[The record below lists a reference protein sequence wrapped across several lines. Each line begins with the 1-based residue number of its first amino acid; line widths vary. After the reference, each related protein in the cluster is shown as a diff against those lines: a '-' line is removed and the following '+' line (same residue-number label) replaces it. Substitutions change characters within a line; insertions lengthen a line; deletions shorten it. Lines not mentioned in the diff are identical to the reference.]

1 MNKKMVFAAIVSAL
15 ILGGCSSVGVK
26 NVGVERKVAWEY
38 AGNLPAQKGFEKN
51 IGVAGVLS
59 GVLNNKYVLVGGG
72 ANFPYEPVA
81 KGGAKQS
88 YSDVYLLQ
96 EKGDRLEVVEQINLD
111 NEIGYGS
118 SITTKEGVYY
128 IGGSANKEADNDI
141 LFFSMKNDKLS
152 VEKVGDLPFTL
163 QNGVAVEKDGKLYVL
178 TGKQDGVAS
187 DKMIS
192 YDLKTK
198 EVKELASIPGGAR
211 TQAVAQILN
220 GELYVFSGGT
230 SVAYTDGYKY
240 NFKDN
245 TWTEVAPV
253 KVNGKEISLLGA
265 NSVKLNEKEM
275 LVIGGFNKEVWDDA
289 NKNLGSLKGKK
300 LAEYKEKY
308 FGADP
313 YEFNWNKEMLVYNA
327 EKNTWSTMG
336 EVTFDAPCGAGLSVI
351 GNKVYSIN
359 GEIKPGIRTD
369 RMYSGTLLRK

>member
-141 LFFSMKNDKLS
+141 LFFSMKNNKLS

-211 TQAVAQILN
+211 TQALN
-220 GELYVFSGGT
+220 T
-230 SVAYTDGYKY
+230 RM
-240 NFKDN
+240 
-245 TWTEVAPV
+245 TE
-253 KVNGKEISLLGA
+253 
-265 NSVKLNEKEM
+265 
-275 LVIGGFNKEVWDDA
+275 
-289 NKNLGSLKGKK
+289 
-300 LAEYKEKY
+300 
-308 FGADP
+308 
-313 YEFNWNKEMLVYNA
+313 
-327 EKNTWSTMG
+327 
-336 EVTFDAPCGAGLSVI
+336 
-351 GNKVYSIN
+351 
-359 GEIKPGIRTD
+359 
-369 RMYSGTLLRK
+369 